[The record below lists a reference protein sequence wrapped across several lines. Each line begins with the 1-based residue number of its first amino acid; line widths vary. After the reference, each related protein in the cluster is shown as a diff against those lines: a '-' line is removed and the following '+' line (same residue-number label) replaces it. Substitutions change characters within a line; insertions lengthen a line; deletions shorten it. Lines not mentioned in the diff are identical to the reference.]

1 MTTAGRFCRSAVTA
15 VLAVLFF
22 SYSEAISACDAEW
35 HQNGEMPDWANV
47 SFSESNNPV
56 PKPKRRRQ
64 KMANRKKSETRSVNS
79 RPRKSADFEFENS
92 DAEDD
97 GFVREQVD

>member
-1 MTTAGRFCRSAVTA
+1 MITAGRFCRSAVTA
-15 VLAVLFF
+15 VLAVLLF
-22 SYSEAISACDAEW
+22 SYSEAIFACDAEW
-35 HQNGEMPDWANV
+35 HRNGELPDWANI

-64 KMANRKKSETRSVNS
+64 KIANRKKYETRSANS
-79 RPRKSADFEFENS
+79 RPRKSADFEFENT
-92 DAEDD
+92 DADDD